1 MIIRKKYNLG
11 GTNEDNNTTDMGSA
25 LGMGEKTKSGAS
37 EPSKPTTTNQSA
49 YVTSTTPSPSAP
61 KQPQQQK
68 PARSGMFTNIKK
80 YIERNRPSTVR
91 MGQGLAQDAA
101 SRSKSIQ
108 DAIKKQQTDFRSRV
122 EASRKKIEE
131 AGQFGSEMVDTASN
145 VISTPQVESQIKDI
159 NKRISNF
166 QFTPDN
172 DPRKYRANKAF
183 ADYEDFLKSYQQP
196 TGDLNNQQL
205 EDNLDFEKFVE
216 SQYGD
221 NYDIPFIPYYNKV
234 KEIADQRRNLQ
245 MELINLNNKLQNSPK
260 TAGELAEY
268 EQDIK
273 RFNDL
278 VSGAERYDNVLFNLS
293 NQERATQDLMSR
305 AQKLATLQGRRE
317 ALRDVFGKRG
327 SYTQGQ
333 SSLDNMLITNNQRL
347 VDDIVKSA
355 SLEAKNAQEF
365 LQDAYNK
372 GRISQDQLRIENN
385 KLAQDLQ
392 DKVSNA
398 QLELEEGSELYR
410 GLVKSLDEIEAR
422 LENGTYTEEDLVKKS
437 EIENSMANYEGN
449 VGLRG
454 RARTGE
460 GTFLRSIK
468 DKIDTSFFYP
478 YSKSKSSG
486 EPLTDAEL
494 DYLGFKKDLLG
505 EGTGYYN
512 TSVSD
517 KVNDMLRNIQIDPDT
532 FGIQDVAT
540 LDDVARAQFLARLG
554 GTSQEELDDYLL
566 NEYGL
571 GSSDLETIQ
580 DKYTMAEGDEYLTSK
595 EELSSNDIKAIT
607 EISKAVGEDQQKVVD
622 LMSNL
627 KNVTNQML
635 KRERE
640 LKDQMNRS
648 GWMGTGTYD
657 AYISDR
663 NRADSIRK
671 SLLARLGSS
680 VITSEGI
687 SDSDKFDAINTIE
700 QNTKLPSKIGFVPP
714 PRNIHIGG
722 KSTGSRIFDEGKR
735 FVRRVK
741 DLF

>member
-1 MIIRKKYNLG
+1 MRIRKKYNLG

-25 LGMGEKTKSGAS
+25 LGMGEETKSETS

-68 PARSGMFTNIKK
+68 PARSGMFTNVKK
-80 YIERNRPSTVR
+80 YIERNRPSTAR

-101 SRSKSIQ
+101 SRNKSIQ
-108 DAIKKQQTDFRSRV
+108 DAITKQQTDFRSRV

-131 AGQFGSEMVDTASN
+131 AGQFGSGVVDTASN
-145 VISTPQVESQIKDI
+145 IISTPKVESQIKDV
-159 NKRISNF
+159 NRRISNF
-166 QFTPDN
+166 QYTPEN
-172 DPRKYRANKAF
+172 DPKNYLSAY
-183 ADYEDFLKSYQQP
+183 DDFLNSYQQP

-205 EDNLDFEKFVE
+205 EDNLDFGRFVE
-216 SQYGD
+216 SQYGED
-221 NYDIPFIPYYNKV
+221 YRTDYN
-234 KEIADQRRNLQ
+234 ELRDIADQRRNLQ
-245 MELINLNNKLQNSPK
+245 MELINLNNRLQNSPT

-268 EQDIK
+268 EQDIE
-273 RFNDL
+273 RFNNL
-278 VSGAERYDNVLFNLS
+278 VSGAERYDNVLFNLN
-293 NQERATQDLMSR
+293 NQERATQDLKNR

-327 SYTQGQ
+327 NYTQGQ

-347 VDDIVKSA
+347 VDDVVRSA
-355 SLEAKNAQEF
+355 KLEAKKAQEF

-372 GRISQDQLRIENN
+372 GRISQDQLRRENN
-385 KLAQDLQ
+385 KLVQDLQ

-410 GLVKSLDEIEAR
+410 GLVESLDEIEAR
-422 LENGTYTEEDLVKKS
+422 LENGTYTEEDLVKKA

-468 DKIDTSFFYP
+468 DKID
-478 YSKSKSSG
+478 SG
-486 EPLTDAEL
+486 EALTEAEL
-494 DYLGFKKDLLG
+494 DYLGFEKDLLG

-517 KVNDMLRNIQIDPDT
+517 RVSDMLRNIQIDPDT

-571 GSSDLETIQ
+571 GSSDLETIE

-595 EELSSNDIKAIT
+595 GELSSNDIEAIK
-607 EISKAVGEDQQKVVD
+607 EISEAVKADQATVKGKLEELNSAMFFLNSSHRWLTSEAKKGHHFAPEHWNNYINRYNKVNK
-622 LMSNL
+622 L
-627 KNVTNQML
+627 
-635 KRERE
+635 RE
-640 LKDQMNRS
+640 Q
-648 GWMGTGTYD
+648 
-657 AYISDR
+657 
-663 NRADSIRK
+663 
-671 SLLARLGSS
+671 LLGSLGSS
-680 VITSEGI
+680 VISSEGL
-687 SDSDKFDAINTIE
+687 SDSE
-700 QNTKLPSKIGFVPP
+700 KLEALNKVISSTQPPKKIANRPP
-714 PRNIHIGG
+714 PPKQESVDVIGDFFG
-722 KSTGSRIFDEGKR
+722 KFG
-735 FVRRVK
+735 
-741 DLF
+741 L